1 MSYESEPWP
10 IKENDVIKL
19 ERSEARRV
27 TLMYEVRLEYGIFE
41 AIYRKHDKPCKR
53 GKNTLNIMMMI
64 RNEKTCDLF
73 LLKRGHVARRS
84 IKIFAIKRQYLKVM
98 KRVT

>member
-1 MSYESEPWP
+1 MSYKSEPWL
-10 IKENDVIKL
+10 IKEYDVMKL

-27 TLMYEVRLEYGIFE
+27 RLMYEVRLEYGIFE
-41 AIYRKHDKPCKR
+41 AIYKKYDKPCKR
-53 GKNTLNIMMMI
+53 GKSKLNITMMI
-64 RNEKTCDLF
+64 RNEKTCDL

-98 KRVT
+98 KRVN